1 MVAKVIAV
9 TQNGVKLSAEVRER
23 LETLIRSGKRSA
35 RKMNRA
41 RILLKADASDAG
53 EAWSD
58 NQIAAVLDTALSTV
72 AGLSAVGGRRRRVC
86 VDTGTMVRLGAAAH
100 R

>member
-9 TQNGVKLSAEVRER
+9 TQNGVNLSAEVRER
-23 LETLIRSGKRSA
+23 LETLIRSGKHRA

-72 AGLSAVGGRRRRVC
+72 AGLSAVGGRTYRVC
-86 VDTGTMVRLGAAAH
+86 PSCLGTSQCAP
-100 R
+100 